1 MTTSN
6 LNVIINK
13 IDSFPTL
20 PSIVAQVLRVV
31 AKPNSSA
38 GELAEVI
45 TPDPAMT
52 MSILKIANS
61 AFLGLPKRV
70 VTLQHAI
77 AIMGFDEIRNLV
89 LAKAICQSFKSLKK
103 HAKFDIRQF
112 WSHSFLCGLAAKV
125 IAAQSEKLDTEFF
138 VAGLVHDIGKLV
150 IYMAFPEEYCQ
161 MAADHI
167 AGGPQLI
174 AAEKANF
181 SLSHDEVGFQLARRW
196 FLPPNLSA
204 AIGFH
209 HKPHATEKMPDF
221 AIVAHLADLLARIVA
236 AKEASKA
243 PDEYMKLIMGPA
255 ILDLARSCQLELS
268 AAILDKMEK
277 DLVASKKENSGILQM
292 LLN

>member
-1 MTTSN
+1 MTTNN
-6 LNVIINK
+6 LNLIINK
-13 IDSFPTL
+13 INSFPTL

-31 AKPNSSA
+31 AKPESTA

-70 VTLQHAI
+70 VTLQHAV

-89 LAKAICQSFKSLKK
+89 LAKAVCQSFKALNKN
-103 HAKFDIRQF
+103 AKFDIRQF
-112 WSHSFLCGLAAKV
+112 WSHSFLCGLAAKL
-125 IAAQSEKLDTEFF
+125 IASQSKKLNNEFF

-150 IYMAFPEEYCQ
+150 IYMVFPEEYCN
-161 MAADHI
+161 MATDHT

-174 AAEKANF
+174 AAEKDNF
-181 SLSHDEVGFQLARRW
+181 GLSHDEVGLRLARRW
-196 FLPPNLSA
+196 FLPPNLTA

-209 HKPHATEKMPDF
+209 HYPHANEEIPEF
-221 AIVAHLADLLARIVA
+221 AIIAHLADLLARIA
-236 AKEASKA
+236 AAREASMDA
-243 PDEYMKLIMGPA
+243 DEYVELFLGPA
-255 ILDLARSCQLELS
+255 TLNLAKSCHLKLS
-268 AAILDKMEK
+268 AALLDKLEQ
-277 DLVASKKENSGILQM
+277 DLAASKEENSAILQM